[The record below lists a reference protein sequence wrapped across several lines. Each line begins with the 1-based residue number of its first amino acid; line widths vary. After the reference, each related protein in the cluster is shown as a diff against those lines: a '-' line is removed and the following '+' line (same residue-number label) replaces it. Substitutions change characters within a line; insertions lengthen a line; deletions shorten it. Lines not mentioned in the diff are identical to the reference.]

1 MIRLHQFAPAFG
13 LPNASPFCMKLEVYL
28 RLAGLPYEAV
38 NIGDVLK
45 APKRKLPYIED
56 DGKIVA
62 DSGLII
68 DYLKSRYGDPL
79 DGALSNEDKAVA
91 LAFQRLMEEH
101 LYWAAV
107 HTRWVPN
114 TAWRATRAAFFGRY
128 PAPLRW
134 ILPYV
139 GRRGLL
145 SQLQGH
151 GMGRHSAQEIHA
163 LGCRDISAIADFLG
177 DKPFMLGAQPTS
189 LDATTY
195 AFLANLLWA
204 PIDSPLREHARA
216 LPLLDAYCQRLKERC
231 GI

>member
-38 NIGDVLK
+38 NIGDVMK

-56 DGKIVA
+56 GAKVVA
-62 DSGLII
+62 DSGIII
-68 DYLKSRYGDPL
+68 DYLKSAYGDPL
-79 DGALSNEDKAVA
+79 DGALSAEERAVA

-107 HTRWVPN
+107 HTRWVPAE
-114 TAWRATRAAFFGRY
+114 AWRLTRDAFFGGLSL
-128 PAPLRW
+128 PLRW
-134 ILPYV
+134 IVPHV

-145 SQLQGH
+145 VQLRGH
-151 GMGRHSAQEIHA
+151 GMGRHGAREIHA
-163 LGCRDISAIADFLG
+163 LGCHDISAIADFLG
-177 DKPFMLGAQPTS
+177 HKPFMLGANPTS

-195 AFLANLLWA
+195 AFLANILWV

-216 LPLLDAYCQRLKERC
+216 LPRLDAYCRRVKERC